1 MSVSRLSMLRAA
13 FETFVA
19 ESKATRRMY
28 SEQNKRKSS
37 VSLATRQNIAW
48 PILSRAIIGDV
59 LRLRFVSAGFGMP
72 PKTRFYRIEN
82 IITEKQNTHVVCVR
96 LDDASGDVLNFSWND
111 YKSLGIME
119 VAFANDA
126 EIAFFEKAKQ
136 PAKKVDS
143 RKARH
148 PRLQRAKVAGK
159 SSTAA
164 IVQETARAFSGIR
177 EAHSKPS
184 RASKR

>member
-19 ESKATRRMY
+19 EHKASRRMY

-48 PILSRAIIGDV
+48 TILSRAIIGDF
-59 LRLRFVSAGFGMP
+59 LRLTFAGRT
-72 PKTRFYRIEN
+72 TRIYRIEN
-82 IITEKQNTHVVCVR
+82 IITEKNNTHVICVR
-96 LDDASGDVLNFSWND
+96 LDDASGDVLNFSWKD
-111 YKSLGIME
+111 YAHLGIVE
-119 VAFANDA
+119 VAFASDA
-126 EIAFFEKAKQ
+126 EIERSKQQPKA
-136 PAKKVDS
+136 VDG

-159 SSTAA
+159 PSTAA
-164 IVQETARAFSGIR
+164 IVRETAKAFSTIR

-184 RASKR
+184 